1 MTQAAAARTS
11 ADFTLSFVLNALVQ
25 ASRESVILLYGA
37 TGLLLIAAGVE
48 AFWSSARW
56 IPHST
61 KYAVAAVCWMTV
73 FAYFIGQGRR
83 AD

>member
-1 MTQAAAARTS
+1 MAI
-11 ADFTLSFVLNALVQ
+11 
-25 ASRESVILLYGA
+25 RESVILLYGA

-48 AFWSSARW
+48 AFWSSASW
-56 IPHST
+56 IAHST